1 MLYMT
6 FILVLLLWFCEEF
19 REFFVMTSELDE
31 CHWLK
36 FITFLC
42 LLILLPED
50 ITAFCLSL

>member
-1 MLYMT
+1 MT